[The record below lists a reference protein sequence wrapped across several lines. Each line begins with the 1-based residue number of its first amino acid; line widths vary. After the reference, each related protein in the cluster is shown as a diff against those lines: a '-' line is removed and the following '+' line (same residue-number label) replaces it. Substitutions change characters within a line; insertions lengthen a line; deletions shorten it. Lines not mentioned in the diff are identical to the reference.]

1 MATNKLWG
9 GRFQAMAT
17 PDLDCFG
24 ASIEFDQAMAKED
37 LLGSLAHVKMLKAT
51 HILSATDA
59 DQIIAGLQ
67 RLQAKLAAG
76 KLEFSLA
83 NEDIHMNLEAL
94 LTKEIGPVAGKLHT
108 ARSRNDQVAT
118 DFHLYVKE
126 RLPQVITAIKHLQRV
141 LLTQAEANL
150 ETVMPGYTHLQH
162 AQPISYGHYLMAY
175 FAMFQRDVERFE
187 FNQQHTDLSP
197 LGAAA
202 LAGTTFPI
210 DRALTA
216 QELGFSAP
224 YTNSLDAVSDRDFA
238 LEFLSNAAILMVH
251 LSRLGEE
258 IVLWTSYEFGYLELA
273 DEYATGSSIMPQK
286 KNADYA
292 ELIRGKSGRI
302 FGDLTG
308 LLTVMKALPLAYN
321 KDLQEDKEGVFDA
334 VKTILPCL
342 HVMAGMLATAK
353 VNKTR
358 MAAATE
364 RDFSNATELA
374 DYLATKGVP
383 FRQAHAIVGELVL
396 KGLQTG
402 TTLQEI
408 PLAEYQKIMP
418 KIGVDVYH
426 DLQSKVAVARR
437 QSLGGT
443 SFENVK
449 KQIKAGKKLMSME

>member
-1 MATNKLWG
+1 
-9 GRFQAMAT
+9 
-17 PDLDCFG
+17 
-24 ASIEFDQAMAKED
+24 
-37 LLGSLAHVKMLKAT
+37 
-51 HILSATDA
+51 
-59 DQIIAGLQ
+59 
-67 RLQAKLAAG
+67 
-76 KLEFSLA
+76 
-83 NEDIHMNLEAL
+83 
-94 LTKEIGPVAGKLHT
+94 
-108 ARSRNDQVAT
+108 
-118 DFHLYVKE
+118 
-126 RLPQVITAIKHLQRV
+126 
-141 LLTQAEANL
+141 
-150 ETVMPGYTHLQH
+150 
-162 AQPISYGHYLMAY
+162 
-175 FAMFQRDVERFE
+175 
-187 FNQQHTDLSP
+187 
-197 LGAAA
+197 
-202 LAGTTFPI
+202 
-210 DRALTA
+210 
-216 QELGFSAP
+216 
-224 YTNSLDAVSDRDFA
+224 
-238 LEFLSNAAILMVH
+238 MVH

-418 KIGVDVYH
+418 EIGADVYH

-449 KQIKAGKKLMSME
+449 KQIKAGKKLMGME